1 VRSLAEA
8 HLKRIRAVE
17 LLAAGHNYDEIAQ
30 AVGYTNRGSAHRAVS
45 KALAERE
52 IEGLDELRA
61 LELDRLDALHAAFWH
76 QAMAGDIDAAKIL
89 LAISGQRRRLYGIDK
104 RKPRREALYGGAVLV
119 QPGLKAT

>member
-52 IEGLDELRA
+52 IEGLD
-61 LELDRLDALHAAFWH
+61 DRLDALHAAFWH